1 MADCDSNTPQSPGD
15 NSVPERQT
23 VGTAENPA
31 EVRVDTAERTL
42 PQIRLREIRKSYGEL
57 TVLDGIDLEI
67 QRGAKV
73 AIIGPSGSGKSTLL
87 RLLMTL
93 EQPDSGRIE
102 IDGQSMWTKEQAGT
116 EVPADET
123 HLQQVRG
130 KIGMVFQHFNLFP
143 HLTALDNV
151 ALAPRLVARTARTTA
166 NEQARELLDRVGLG
180 DKADIYPSRLS
191 GGQKQRVAI
200 ARALAM
206 SPHVMLFDEVTSALD
221 PELVGEVLAVLRQLA
236 HESDMTM
243 LLVTH
248 EMRFA
253 REISDRVLFFEQG
266 RIVEDSPP
274 EQMFQNP
281 ANPRTREFLD
291 SVLA

>member
-1 MADCDSNTPQSPGD
+1 MADRDSITGASLTGSLPTNRPAGGTSEEPAHASDGTP
-15 NSVPERQT
+15 
-23 VGTAENPA
+23 
-31 EVRVDTAERTL
+31 
-42 PQIRLREIRKSYGEL
+42 PQIRLREVRKSYGEL
-57 TVLDGIDLEI
+57 TVLEGIDLEI
-67 QRGAKV
+67 NRGAKV

-93 EQPDSGRIE
+93 EKPDSGRIE
-102 IDGQSMWTKEQAGT
+102 IDGESMWTREQAGA
-116 EVPADET
+116 EVSADEA
-123 HLQQVRG
+123 HLHRVRG

-151 ALAPRLVARTARTTA
+151 ALAPRLVAGTARADA
-166 NEQARELLDRVGLG
+166 NQQARELLDRVGLG
-180 DKADIYPSRLS
+180 DKSDVYPSRLS

-253 REISDRVLFFEQG
+253 REISDRVLFFERG

-281 ANPRTREFLD
+281 ANPRTREFLE
-291 SVLA
+291 SVLS